1 MMEDIRFL
9 LVDDRADVRAALRR
23 LISTW
28 PGGNVVAEAENGEDA
43 LRLVA
48 LHRPHIVFM
57 DIVMPV
63 MDGFQAAE
71 QMKTLYPD
79 LRIVLYTGH
88 SKKRFQQR
96 ARDVGIDAVYMK
108 EELTLSE
115 FQRLLSQWF
124 NTSPQM

>member
-1 MMEDIRFL
+1 MEDIRFL

-88 SKKRFQQR
+88 SKERFQQR

>member
-1 MMEDIRFL
+1 MEDIRFL

-115 FQRLLSQWF
+115 FQRLVRQWF